1 MKNIEELFADYLD
14 GKVSEQELEVFF
26 KESPS
31 GKQEFEELRQ
41 LFQDLPDTKVPEV
54 SEEADNQFY
63 THLSTQKA
71 ENKKANFRV
80 WSRDVFKYAAMFL
93 VVGGAYYFG
102 TLKKETITIEKPI
115 YITQTV
121 TDTIKVKE
129 ESATGGSVAK
139 NNLQQPQVLKEIDNI
154 KKEMVQINEVQH
166 KMIMAMLRQESA
178 SSRLQAINYSY
189 DLDVADKS
197 LLNAL
202 VETLESDPSVN
213 VRLAALEAV
222 GRFELT
228 PNMKESMVLTLAEQ
242 KDPSMQMALIKKLV
256 ELREVKALPI
266 LAGMVNNPT
275 VSEQIRSQAEFGI
288 KILNVL

>member
-1 MKNIEELFADYLD
+1 MKNIEDLFADYLD
-14 GKVSEQELEVFF
+14 GKISEQELEIFF

-31 GKQEFEELRQ
+31 GKLEFEELKQ
-41 LFQDLPDTKVPEV
+41 LFQDLPDVKVPEV
-54 SEEADNQFY
+54 SEQADNQFY

-71 ENKKANFRV
+71 GDKKANFKV
-80 WSRDVFKYAAMFL
+80 WSRDIFKYAAMFL
-93 VVGGAYYFG
+93 AVGGAYYFG
-102 TLKKETITIEKPI
+102 TLKKETITVEKPI

-129 ESATGGSVAK
+129 EVTNESLAK
-139 NNLQQPQVLKEIDNI
+139 NNLPQPQVLKEIDNI

-228 PNMKESMVLTLAEQ
+228 SNMKESMVLTLAEQ
-242 KDPSMQMALIKKLV
+242 RDPSMQMALIKKLV

-275 VSEQIRSQAEFGI
+275 VSEQIRNQAEFGI